1 MRGYAAQDPSAL
13 NADQRSAVANLPVL
27 EGSIRELEDL
37 MRQVEE
43 AELIA
48 AARQRELREAAER
61 DFESRVAERVAEA
74 QLALAGRLGGFLSLH
89 SLLRPATV
97 AEQELTFAPLD
108 LPPRMADAVLA
119 TDILRVARMYDD
131 IIEGGGAAQ
140 NVLGGLATGPNE
152 DDEEG
157 EFSRARGSF

>member
-1 MRGYAAQDPSAL
+1 MRGYAAQDDAAL

-27 EGSIRELEDL
+27 EGAIRELEDL

-43 AELIA
+43 AELVA
-48 AARQRELREAAER
+48 AARERELREAAER
-61 DFESRVAERVAEA
+61 EFEARVAARVAEA

-89 SLLRPATV
+89 SLLRPAT

-119 TDILRVARMYDD
+119 TDILRVARMYND
-131 IIEGGGAAQ
+131 IIEGGDAAHA
-140 NVLGGLATGPNE
+140 VLGGLASGPDE
-152 DDEEG
+152 EDEEG
-157 EFSRARGSF
+157 ESPPSGGR